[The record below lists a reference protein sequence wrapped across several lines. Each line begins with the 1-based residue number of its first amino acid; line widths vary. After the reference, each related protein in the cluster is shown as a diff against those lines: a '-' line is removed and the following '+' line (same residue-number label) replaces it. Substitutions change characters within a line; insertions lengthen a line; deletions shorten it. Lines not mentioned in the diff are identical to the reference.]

1 MKISSFPAM
10 IVIITSIIMLTAFS
24 AEKHK
29 IAYRLFDEKGKI
41 VSYKKMLDK
50 AAKADVILFGEYH
63 NNPINHW
70 LQYELTKDIF
80 NIYNQKIILG
90 AEMFEADNQQ
100 VLSDYVS
107 GKIDEKEF
115 KEKCRLWPNYF
126 TDYKPLVEFAKMH
139 KLPFIATN
147 VPRKYANLLY
157 KQGEEAL
164 LQISDEEKKWMTP
177 LPFKYDSTLKCYKN
191 MLSMMGDHAN
201 PNMPKAQALKDATMS
216 YFILKNL
223 KPEHIFIHYNGSY
236 HSNNFESIYW
246 YLKQE
251 MPKLKIVTIAA
262 VEQENASKLEKE
274 NYNLAD
280 FIIVTPFSM
289 TKTH

>member
-1 MKISSFPAM
+1 MKHTLKFLSLLI
-10 IVIITSIIMLTAFS
+10 IITQLSAFKI
-24 AEKHK
+24 EKNK
-29 IAYRLFDEKGKI
+29 VAYRIFNSKGKI
-41 VSYKKMLDK
+41 VNYKKMLEK
-50 AAKADVILFGEYH
+50 SAKADIILFGEYH

-70 LQYELTKDIF
+70 LQYELTRDIF
-80 NIYNQKIILG
+80 LFYNEKIILG
-90 AEMFEADNQQ
+90 AEMFESDNQQ

-115 KEKCRLWPNYF
+115 KEKCRLWPNYE
-126 TDYKPLVEFAKMH
+126 TDYKPMVEFAK
-139 KLPFIATN
+139 KYQLPFVATN

-157 KQGEEAL
+157 KKGEEEL
-164 LQISDEEKKWMTP
+164 LQISEEEKQWMAP
-177 LPFKYDSTLKCYKN
+177 LPFKYDSSLKCYKD

-216 YFILKNL
+216 YFILKNF
-223 KPEHIFIHYNGSY
+223 KQGYSFIHYNGSY

-251 MPKLKIVTIAA
+251 RPDLNIVTIAA
-262 VEQENASKLEKE
+262 VEQDDLKKLKKE
-274 NYNLAD
+274 NINLAD
-280 FIIVTPFSM
+280 FIICTPESM